1 MNAEIRNHAE
11 FFRETIYNHT
21 GVQLNYDE
29 AAVHWV
35 DGYIIRHRNFE
46 GPKDRIAGSIGCFF
60 GECIR
65 ETFGGEWVEHSETG
79 HLMVKISE
87 CFSIFPFNKVI
98 KHFENE
104 DGDSILGLFT
114 SIQPML
120 SVTLLEHLE
129 KLPVGLTVVH
139 TPDKVKAER
148 NGRSNLE
155 FTWYYKTA
163 VTAKYDSVI
172 SEFGAFSWN
181 GHNWVLSNYTGAPFR
196 AKEFTDWYCCPQGK
210 LLAGCEYADSKNW
223 NGGNQLNAGKI
234 KWFFIAV
241 TADGRRVKG
250 EAIVEKLPELLELI
264 PPEEKTNT
272 GLGIKNIFSKFFSR

>member
-1 MNAEIRNHAE
+1 MNAEIREGAE
-11 FFRETIYNHT
+11 FFRETLYKHT

-29 AAVHWV
+29 EGVSWV
-35 DGYIIRHRNFE
+35 DGYIVRNRDF
-46 GPKDRIAGSIGCFF
+46 GTQNRVVGSIGCFF

-65 ETFGGEWVEHSETG
+65 ETFGGEWVQHPETEQW
-79 HLMVKISE
+79 MVKISE
-87 CFSIFPFNKVI
+87 CFSVFPFNKVF

-104 DGDSILGLFT
+104 DGDSILGLFNM
-114 SIQPML
+114 IRPML
-120 SVTLLEHLE
+120 TPLLLEHLE

-163 VTAKYDSVI
+163 VTAKHDSVI
-172 SEFGAFSWN
+172 LEFGAFVWN
-181 GHNWVLSNYTGAPFR
+181 GNNWVLSNYTGAPFR
-196 AKEFTDWYCCPQGK
+196 TKEFEDWYSCPQGK
-210 LLAGCEYADSKNW
+210 LLAKREYADSKNW

-250 EAIVEKLPELLELI
+250 EAILETLPELLEFS
-264 PPEEKTNT
+264 PPEEKANT
-272 GLGIKNIFSKFFSR
+272 RLGVKNIFSKFFSR